1 MSRSKSTSL
10 SSARVFLWIK
20 KSVATV
26 AALVSGIQISPRF
39 LAPYTTRYITPLQL
53 CWKYVRR
60 DKTSNKSAAVPLND
74 IKPVNQDL
82 FDLHSDTVVPVTN
95 QQNIAYDLSH
105 VQIRTS
111 LQIEAALKLA
121 SKPICVYV
129 RKIWKR
135 NYRAC
140 YFKLWTNR
148 RNVRS
153 SATLVKL

>member
-1 MSRSKSTSL
+1 MLRSKSTSL
-10 SSARVFLWIK
+10 SSARVFPWIK

-39 LAPYTTRYITPLQL
+39 LASYTTRYITPLQL

-111 LQIEAALKLA
+111 LQIEATLKLA

-129 RKIWKR
+129 CEIWKR
-135 NYRAC
+135 NYHAC
-140 YFKLWTNR
+140 YDGKAIIERVLL
-148 RNVRS
+148 S
-153 SATLVKL
+153 CGAY